1 MSQPHPDGVPPIT
14 DAEHALRET
23 RRAQAEHARID
34 AARYARELAAHRSLS
49 RGYLLV
55 VVLFVA
61 SQVALW
67 VLRLKKRAHILATV
81 EADLRPWAAGSFLA
95 FIVSVVLAAA
105 LVALLVRHSRR
116 RPVPPYREVPIDD
129 VERQP
134 RTLRPGYEAP
144 QRW

>member
-14 DAEHALRET
+14 DVEQALRET
-23 RRAQAEHARID
+23 RRAQAERARND
-34 AARYARELAAHRSLS
+34 TARYERELAAHRSLS
-49 RGYLLV
+49 RGYALV

-67 VLRLKKRAHILATV
+67 ILRLKKRAHILATV
-81 EADLRPWAAGSFLA
+81 EGDLRPWAAGSFLI

-116 RPVPPYREVPIDD
+116 RPVLPYRELPIDD
-129 VERQP
+129 AGRRP

>member
-1 MSQPHPDGVPPIT
+1 MSQPHPDGLPPIT
-14 DAEHALRET
+14 DVEHALRET
-23 RRAQAEHARID
+23 RRAQAERARID

-49 RGYLLV
+49 RGYVLV
-55 VVLFVA
+55 VM
-61 SQVALW
+61 
-67 VLRLKKRAHILATV
+67 
-81 EADLRPWAAGSFLA
+81 
-95 FIVSVVLAAA
+95 LAAA

-116 RPVPPYREVPIDD
+116 RPVAPYREVPIDD

>member
-23 RRAQAEHARID
+23 RRAQAERAGID

-49 RGYLLV
+49 RGYVLV
-55 VVLFVA
+55 VMLFVA
-61 SQVALW
+61 SQAVLW
-67 VLRLKKRAHILATV
+67 FLRLKKRAHILATV
-81 EADLRPWAAGSFLA
+81 EGDLRPWAAGSFLA

-105 LVALLVRHSRR
+105 LVTLLVRHARR

-134 RTLRPGYEAP
+134 RTLRPGYEGP
-144 QRW
+144 RRW

>member
-14 DAEHALRET
+14 DVEHALRET
-23 RRAQAEHARID
+23 RRAQAERARID

-49 RGYLLV
+49 RGYVLV
-55 VVLFVA
+55 VMLFVA
-61 SQVALW
+61 SQAVLW
-67 VLRLKKRAHILATV
+67 FLRLKKRAHILATV
-81 EADLRPWAAGSFLA
+81 EGDLRPWAAGSFLA

-105 LVALLVRHSRR
+105 LVTLLVRHARR